1 MKKHLLTC
9 IFAAPL
15 LLFAQQTYV
24 WNVASGSWTNSS
36 NWTPA
41 RSAPAVNDILEFS
54 ANATVTDM
62 PATESIGKLWLHN
75 NAVVN
80 LSSGVASVITIG
92 HATVTA
98 PHFAVAAGTALNVN
112 GANTIALNI
121 GSGYTGEV
129 SGSIDFFDVAH
140 RLTAASAGALV
151 FKNGSVFTAN
161 TSFNGNAFGTT
172 NLNSVIFQNGA
183 TYTFKTGGNPFGA
196 AAPNAVTVFSAGSI
210 YKHQGTSADP
220 SFAERT
226 YGNLYIDANVNFT
239 AIGSARSCIIQ
250 NDLRIVSGYF
260 TFKPNS
266 GSHTGNLNIYGNIIC
281 EGTAYIDIGS
291 NYMPGAVQLL
301 GANQTI
307 GSGGGTGAITIKNL
321 TVNNTA
327 TLLNRN
333 ITVTGT
339 LNMQQGIIQTSS
351 SALLTLS
358 STAGIQSCTHDY
370 THLSSY
376 TNMGCDNSYV
386 EGPVQK
392 QGLSNADFAFPVG
405 AAGKLRPLLV
415 RNATGDFTVEFKS
428 SDPYLDISASLGASV
443 HHISHIE
450 YWNITGTGNAAVEL
464 TFFDPNSG
472 GITDMAALRV
482 ARFTGVQWVDMNTNG
497 YLGTP
502 GSNGSVTGGTTNQFG
517 SFSLASSTNYPNN
530 PLPILLTEWK
540 ALLHKNSIMLQWT
553 ATEETH
559 TTGYLVERSAD
570 GIQFEPISSLIPAEH
585 IYPFTYQLIDN
596 EPLNGRNYYRLKII
610 NADGSASWSKTI
622 AAISPLSTSFRVYP
636 NPAREKIFIK
646 IPASSS
652 ISTLAIV
659 HIDGSVVKWI
669 NTRNLTIVSVD
680 ILNLS
685 PGLYYIK
692 NIRGQSSLVV
702 PFIKYNQK

>member
-80 LSSGVASVITIG
+80 LSTTVASVITIG

-98 PHFAVAAGTALNVN
+98 PHFAVAAGAALNVS
-112 GANTIALNI
+112 GAKTIELNI

-129 SGSIDFFDVAH
+129 LGSIDFFDQHH
-140 RLTAASAGALV
+140 RLTAVSPSSLL
-151 FKNGSVFTAN
+151 FKNGAVFTAN

-183 TYTFKTGGNPFGA
+183 TYIFKTGANPFGA
-196 AAPNAVTVFSAGSI
+196 AAPNAVTVFNSGSI

-239 AIGSARSCIIQ
+239 AAGSAKSCTIQ
-250 NDLRIVSGYF
+250 NDLRLLSGFF
-260 TFKPNS
+260 TFKPIS
-266 GSHTGNLNIYGNIIC
+266 GSHTGNIKIYGNIIC
-281 EGTAYIDIGS
+281 EGASYIDIG
-291 NYMPGAVQLL
+291 NEFMPGAVQML
-301 GANQTI
+301 GTNQTI

-321 TVNNTA
+321 TVNNTT

-333 ITVTGT
+333 ITVTGM
-339 LNMQQGIIQTSS
+339 LNMQHGIIQTSA

-358 STAGIQSCTHDY
+358 ATASLQTCMHDY
-370 THLSSY
+370 TNLPY
-376 TNMGCDNSYV
+376 TNIGCDIAYV

-392 QGLSNADFAFPVG
+392 QGLSNTDFAFPVG
-405 AAGKLRPLLV
+405 ADNKLRPVVLH
-415 RNATGDFTVEFKS
+415 NAVGDFTVEFKR
-428 SDPYLDISASLGASV
+428 SDPYIDMGATMGV
-443 HHISHIE
+443 GIHHVSHIE
-450 YWNITGTGNAAVEL
+450 YWNVTGTGSGTVEL
-464 TFFDPNSG
+464 SFYDPNSG
-472 GITDMAALRV
+472 GVTDMNALRV
-482 ARFTGVQWVDMNTNG
+482 ARYTGAQWADMNNSG
-497 YLGTP
+497 YKGTP
-502 GSNGSVTGGTTNQFG
+502 GSNGSVNSSLLNEFG
-517 SFSLASSTNYPNN
+517 SFALASSSNYPNN

-540 ALLHKNSIMLQWT
+540 VLPHKNSIMLHWT

-570 GIQFEPISSLIPAEH
+570 GILFEPISSLIPAEH

-610 NADGSASWSKTI
+610 NADGSASWSKTATDI
-622 AAISPLSTSFRVYP
+622 LPLSTSFRVYP